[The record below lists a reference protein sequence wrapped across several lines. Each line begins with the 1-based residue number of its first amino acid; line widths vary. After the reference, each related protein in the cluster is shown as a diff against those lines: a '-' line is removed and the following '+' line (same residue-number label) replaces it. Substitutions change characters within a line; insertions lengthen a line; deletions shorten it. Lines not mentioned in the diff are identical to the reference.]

1 MAGAAPV
8 VDMRTVTPAPLIL
21 MGSPSKAYVA
31 PDSRSHVS
39 SPGADGGAGVTG
51 GSGGRQGGRG
61 DGGGLPGSG
70 GSIGLGGRCGG
81 GGSDGDGS
89 VGGVG
94 EAGGGG
100 ALGGGVCSGGC
111 GGGAMLTAAMAAR
124 TCERSAVGD
133 GTGGASGLGGGA
145 IWLSAAR
152 KSISYREAQDEDK
165 SRTLVLCSDEWD
177 SRAQLAPT

>member
-1 MAGAAPV
+1 MV
-8 VDMRTVTPAPLIL
+8 EMRTVMPAPLIL

-51 GSGGRQGGRG
+51 GSGGRQGGSG

-124 TCERSAVGD
+124 TCESGHDVVALVMREENITEVGKQRIRVID
-133 GTGGASGLGGGA
+133 VCGGQRQKPPDHPGGP
-145 IWLSAAR
+145 IQEVAAAHV
-152 KSISYREAQDEDK
+152 RE
-165 SRTLVLCSDEWD
+165 
-177 SRAQLAPT
+177 